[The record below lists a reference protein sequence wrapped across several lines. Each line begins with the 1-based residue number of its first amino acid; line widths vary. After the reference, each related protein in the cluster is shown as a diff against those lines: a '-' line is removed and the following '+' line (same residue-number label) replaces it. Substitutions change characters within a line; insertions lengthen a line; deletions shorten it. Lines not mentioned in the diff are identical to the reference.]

1 MPMESTDVKPLND
14 VQLMLLRLF
23 SRPMSA
29 EDMEAV
35 RKLLMDYYDNLLQ
48 KEVDE
53 VIEKKGIKREDFD
66 KVLNKQQRT
75 K

>member
-1 MPMESTDVKPLND
+1 MESTDVKPLND